1 MPFKLLA
8 FDTDRIKDFV
18 FATDTLKEIRG
29 ASALLDQ
36 LNRVRMQSIVTQ
48 IDAEARTIYA
58 QGGGALFLVAADKA
72 DAAQL
77 AVEQSYRK
85 YSGQAASITGVSLDV
100 RSDFDELSP
109 SKSLLKLLQ
118 FRLRQAKD
126 QMPTALSLTAL
137 PYLRH
142 CDACG
147 EFPAAERLSEF
158 DEQKLLCRAC
168 RSRRLVKRG
177 VWERLQDYGVSPG
190 RLPQDFNEIGE
201 ASNPSGYIGL
211 LYADGNGM
219 GREIEACATLSEV
232 RQFADAV
239 DGALHQA
246 VCEVIRDHLAPERGV
261 FPCVPL
267 LLGGDDLVM
276 VTRAQSAIDA
286 ATTLTEKFGD
296 YTQQLLNKRLS
307 LSIGVVL
314 AHAKFPF
321 RTMLDLAES
330 ALKFAKREAV
340 KRQLTGDRSLVNFM
354 IISNA
359 NHLDFKS
366 FYSEMLK
373 YQPNPQQPAWLRT
386 QRPYT
391 PADLRELLKT
401 ARALK
406 DAPRGRLQALG
417 ECVFL
422 PPEQAK
428 LEGATALMRWQ
439 GKSES
444 GRNVEQ
450 VKAVKALLPQTSEFP
465 WDVTDRSTP
474 LFDLVE
480 LFNFV
485 KDGKNARTN

>member
-1 MPFKLLA
+1 MPLKLLA
-8 FDTDRIKDFV
+8 FDTDRIKDYV

-36 LNRVRMQSIVTQ
+36 LNRERMQHIIAQ
-48 IDAEARTIYA
+48 IDSGARLIYA
-58 QGGGALFLVAADKA
+58 QGGGGLFLVAADKA
-72 DAAQL
+72 DAARL
-77 AVEQSYRK
+77 AVEQAYRK
-85 YSGQAASITGVSLDV
+85 YSGQAASITGVTLDLP
-100 RSDFDELSP
+100 SGFDEQSP
-109 SKSLLKLLQ
+109 SQSLLKLLQ

-126 QMPTALSLTAL
+126 QIPSALSLTSL

-147 EFPAAERLSEF
+147 EFPAADCLNEF
-158 DEQKLLCRAC
+158 GEQKLLCRAC
-168 RSRRLVKRG
+168 RNRRLVKRG
-177 VWERLQDYGVSPG
+177 VWERLQGGGLSPG
-190 RLPQDFNEIGE
+190 RLPQDFNEIGK

-219 GREIEACATLSEV
+219 GREIEACATLSKV
-232 RQFADAV
+232 SQFANAV
-239 DGALHQA
+239 DGALHRA
-246 VCEVIRDHLAPERGV
+246 VCDVICNHLAPENGV

-286 ATTLTEKFGD
+286 AIELTEKFGE
-296 YTQQLLNKRLS
+296 YTQQCRNKRLS
-307 LSIGVVL
+307 LSVGVVL

-340 KRQLTGDRSLVNFM
+340 KRQLTNDRSLINFM
-354 IISNA
+354 VISNA

-366 FYSEMLK
+366 FHSETLK
-373 YQPNPQQPAWLRT
+373 YQPDPQQSAWWRT

-391 PADLRELLKT
+391 PADLRELVRT
-401 ARALK
+401 ARVLK

-422 PPEQAK
+422 TPEQAK
-428 LEGATALMRWQ
+428 LEGATTLMRWQ
-439 GKSES
+439 GNSES
-444 GRNVEQ
+444 GRNFDQ
-450 VKAVKALLPQTSEFP
+450 VKAVKALLPQASEFP
-465 WDVTDRSTP
+465 WDVSNRSTP

-485 KDGKNARTN
+485 KDGKDA